1 MIQEIYIIDDDESSI
16 LVFRELFKNDPEYKF
31 ISVKSDKIDLIVM
44 DKLPAEQIVAS
55 SNELKILEGS
65 IFEDSYGIAVKKG
78 NTELLSTINNVLN
91 KLMSENKID
100 EYIVKYSK

>member
-1 MIQEIYIIDDDESSI
+1 MQKVQENKGE
-16 LVFRELFKNDPEYKF
+16 
-31 ISVKSDKIDLIVM
+31 ISERGY
-44 DKLPAEQIVAS
+44 AGA
-55 SNELKILEGS
+55 
-65 IFEDSYGIAVKKG
+65 GIAVKKG